1 MWHHFVIGL
10 RPCVVGEHENSIT
23 MYRTMK
29 LSNLIRNAAFAAALI
44 LTSASFAGAESRS
57 DWQANWITHSW
68 VQSATNTWIS
78 YRKEVNVTKVPDKL
92 VAKIA
97 ADTKYWMW
105 INGELAVFEGGLKR
119 GPSPNGTYYDKVDI
133 APFLKEGEN
142 TIAILLWHFGKQ
154 GFSHNSS
161 GQAALIFEAVSP
173 ELRILSDKSWLCIPN
188 PAYGS
193 TDEPHPNYRLPE
205 SNIRFDARKEQQ
217 GWNMPG
223 FDVRGKMHGAD
234 NVDEIV
240 WPAMGELV
248 ERPIPMW
255 KDYGLKDYVSVR
267 QSNDTIYCKLPYN
280 AQVTPYLK
288 VEAKGGEMV
297 GIMTDN
303 YSGGSAYN
311 VRAEYIAR
319 DGVQEYE
326 SLGWMNGHEVWY
338 IVPSGVNVLELKYR
352 ETGYDAEFSGTFEC
366 EDPFL
371 NELWKRS
378 ARTLY
383 ITMRDT
389 YMDCP
394 DRERAQWWGDEVNEL
409 GEAFYALSPSAQ
421 QLARK
426 GILELVNWQETDG
439 VLYSPVPSGNRVIEL
454 PLQSLASVGW
464 YGFHTQYWFSGDSSF
479 VAEAYPKV
487 ERYLLGNGLWTF
499 KDNGLLNV
507 RPGDWNWGDWG
518 DDIDLEVL
526 TNCWYYLALKSQ
538 KEFARILG
546 KKKDVEMLEA
556 FMKRISDSFDA
567 RYWTGTAYR
576 DPDYTKQTDDRAQAM
591 AIVSGLA
598 TPDKYPAL
606 FETLKKEYHAS
617 PYMEKYVLEAL
628 FKMGHADFAIERMKS
643 RYAKMLKYDYTTLFE
658 GWGIGSEGFGGGTI
672 NHAWSGG
679 PLTILSQ
686 KLCGIEPTAP
696 AFKTFEVKPQMGSLK
711 TASASLETHYGMIRV
726 SINRK
731 SVKSHVAS
739 LTIEVPEGTAA
750 TVTASNGK
758 PKTVGAGKYSL
769 KIKVD

>member
-1 MWHHFVIGL
+1 MNFSNHIKNIAIAATALVMAA
-10 RPCVVGEHENSIT
+10 NSVH
-23 MYRTMK
+23 
-29 LSNLIRNAAFAAALI
+29 
-44 LTSASFAGAESRS
+44 AESRA
-57 DWQANWITHSW
+57 DWKAHWITTALC
-68 VQSATNTWIS
+68 QSEANTWLS
-78 YRKEVNVTKVPDKL
+78 YRKDFKVSQVPSEL
-92 VAKIA
+92 CARIS

-105 INGELAVFEGGLKR
+105 INGGLVVFEGGLKR
-119 GPSPNGTYYDKVDI
+119 GPSPHGSYYDKVDI
-133 APFLKEGEN
+133 AKYLRPGDN

-154 GFSHNSS
+154 GFSHNNS
-161 GQAALIFEAVSP
+161 GQAALLFEAVSP
-173 ELRILSDKSWLCIPN
+173 ELKILSDATWKCEIN
-188 PAYGS
+188 RAYGN
-193 TDEPHPNYRLPE
+193 TDAPHPNYRLSE
-205 SNIRFDARKEQQ
+205 SNIRYDASKNHD

-223 FDVRGKMHGAD
+223 YKGRMPGASV
-234 NVDEIV
+234 VDEMA
-240 WPAMGELV
+240 WAAMGELV

-255 KDYGLKDYVSVR
+255 KDYGLKEYVSVR

-288 VEAKGGEMV
+288 VEAEGGKKI

-303 YSGGSAYN
+303 YRGGSENN

-319 DGVQEYE
+319 KGVQEYE
-326 SLGWMNGHEVWY
+326 SFGWMNGHEVWY
-338 IVPSGVNVLELKYR
+338 IVPSGVKVTALKYR
-352 ETGYDAEFSGTFEC
+352 ETGYDTEFSGSFEC
-366 EDPFL
+366 DDPFL
-371 NELWKRS
+371 NGLWKRS

-409 GEAFYALSPSAQ
+409 GEAFYALSPSSQ
-421 QLARK
+421 LLARK
-426 GILELVNWQETDG
+426 GINELVNWQTAEG
-439 VLYSPVPSGNRVIEL
+439 VLYSPVPAGNRISEL
-454 PLQSLASVGW
+454 PLQMLASVGW

-479 VAEAYPKV
+479 VADVYPKV
-487 ERYLLGNGLWTF
+487 ERYLFRNGLWRF

-507 RPGDWNWGDWG
+507 RPGNWNWGDWG
-518 DDIDLEVL
+518 DDIDMEVL

-546 KKKDVEMLEA
+546 RQKDAETIEA
-556 FMKRISDSFDA
+556 LMKRISDSFDA
-567 RYWTGTAYR
+567 QYWTGSAYR
-576 DPDYTKQTDDRAQAM
+576 DPNYKKQTDDRAQAM
-591 AIVSGLA
+591 AVVSGLA
-598 TPDKYPAL
+598 SPDKYPAL
-606 FETLKKEYHAS
+606 FETIKKEYHAS

-696 AFKTFEVKPQMGSLK
+696 GFQTFEVKPQLGSLK

-726 SINRK
+726 SISRK
-731 SVKSHVAS
+731 SAKSHTAS
-739 LTIEVPEGTAA
+739 LTIEVPEGTTA
-750 TVTASNGK
+750 TVAASNGK
-758 PKTVGAGKYSL
+758 PKSLAAGKYSL
-769 KIKVD
+769 KIKI